1 VAEAHVSGPL
11 PASDQPSKSR
21 PPPNRN
27 AASDLSGRRSC
38 FHSSPGCQSRPTS
51 TITSMQIDHSAH
63 TRQRL
68 PNRRACETF
77 ELTAGGLNYRATVGR
92 FDDGQV
98 SEVFLSNHKVGSQA
112 DTAAKD
118 SAVVCS
124 IALQYGVPLEVIRK
138 ALMRD
143 SQGRPSGPLG
153 VALDALAADDGGA
166 S

>member
-1 VAEAHVSGPL
+1 
-11 PASDQPSKSR
+11 
-21 PPPNRN
+21 
-27 AASDLSGRRSC
+27 
-38 FHSSPGCQSRPTS
+38 
-51 TITSMQIDHSAH
+51 M
-63 TRQRL
+63 TRTRL
-68 PNRRACETF
+68 PNRRAAETF
-77 ELTAGGLNYRATVGR
+77 EITAGGLNYRATVGR
-92 FDDGQV
+92 SDAGAIAEIFIN
-98 SEVFLSNHKVGSQA
+98 NHKVGSQA

-124 IALQYGVPLEVIRK
+124 IALQYGVPLEVIRR